1 MKIGEIDL
9 KRSWPALAG
18 IGAIVAVLATAF
30 AWAAGLLGQRVTN
43 TTFLEDIPHD
53 FPAGYRRA
61 HGKGVC
67 FDGVFRASG
76 AAAKYSDA
84 RVFAQPETRAIGRFS
99 IGNMSPYAADN
110 STSTVSM
117 AMMLTADNGQQWRM
131 KMNNEPYFATRDAPG
146 FLAMVKAT
154 APDPATGEPDP
165 QHVAAFLKDYPE
177 ARKYLETDAVKPWAS
192 SFAGATFY
200 AIHAYFLVAENGQRQ
215 AMRWSLRP
223 HATFAAWSADER
235 ARASHD
241 ALFKDV
247 AQRLAKAP
255 LHWDMVMQLAAPGDP
270 VDDPSQPWPVIR
282 PQLVAGTL
290 EVQRVF
296 DQTDGVCR
304 DINFDPTL
312 IPAGMAL
319 SNDPVLATRAGIY
332 AHSYNARLP
341 EIGYGKATD
350 AVGKKAAP

>member
-1 MKIGEIDL
+1 MKISDIDL

-18 IGAIVAVLATAF
+18 IGAIIAVLLAAF

-43 TTFLEDIPHD
+43 TSFLEDTKPV

-61 HGKGVC
+61 HGKGMC
-67 FDGVFRASG
+67 FEGVFRSSG
-76 AAAKYSDA
+76 AIAEYSGA
-84 RVFAQPETRAIGRFS
+84 RVFSQTETRAIGRFS
-99 IGNMSPYAADN
+99 IGTMNPHAADN

-131 KMNNEPYFATRDAPG
+131 KMNNEPFFVTRDAPG
-146 FLAMVKAT
+146 FLAMLNAT
-154 APDPATGEPDP
+154 APDPATGKPVP
-165 QHVAAFLKDYPE
+165 RLMAVFLADYPE
-177 ARKYLETDAVKPWAS
+177 ARKYMEADAVKPWAT

-200 AIHAYFLVAENGQRQ
+200 AIHAYYLVAEDGRRQ
-215 AMRWSLRP
+215 AMRWWMRP
-223 HATFAAWSADER
+223 HAAFTAWNVKDR
-235 ARASHD
+235 MQASHD

-247 AQRLAKAP
+247 AQRLTTGP
-255 LHWDMVMQLAAPGDP
+255 LHWDMVMQLAAPSDP
-270 VDDPSQPWPVIR
+270 VDDPSQPWPESRQQV
-282 PQLVAGTL
+282 VAGTL

-332 AHSYNARLP
+332 AHSYNARLH

-350 AVGKKAAP
+350 AVGKKAAQ

>member
-1 MKIGEIDL
+1 MKIGDMDL

-18 IGAIVAVLATAF
+18 IAAVVAVLATGF
-30 AWAAGLLGQRVTN
+30 AWTSGLLGQRVTS

-67 FDGVFRASG
+67 FEGVFRSSG

-84 RVFAQPETRAIGRFS
+84 RVFTQPETRAIGRFS

-131 KMNNEPYFATRDAPG
+131 KMNNEPYFVTRDAPG

-154 APDPATGEPDP
+154 APDPATGKPDP
-165 QHVAAFLKDYPE
+165 QQLGAFLKAYPE
-177 ARKYLETDAVKPWAS
+177 ARKYLEADAVKPWAS

-200 AIHAYFLVAENGQRQ
+200 AIHAYYLVAGDGQRQ

-223 HATFAAWSADER
+223 HAPFAAWSADER

-241 ALFKDV
+241 ALFDEV
-247 AQRLAKAP
+247 AQRLKKSP
-255 LHWDMVMQLAAPGDP
+255 LYWDMMMQLAAPGDP
-270 VDDPSQPWPVIR
+270 VDDPSQPWPQTRLQI
-282 PQLVAGTL
+282 VAGTL

-332 AHSYNARLP
+332 AHSYNSRLH
-341 EIGYGKATD
+341 EIGCGKATD

>member
-1 MKIGEIDL
+1 MKIGDIDL
-9 KRSWPALAG
+9 ERSWPALAG

-30 AWAAGLLGQRVTN
+30 AWTSGLLGQRVTN
-43 TTFLEDIPHD
+43 TTFLEDTPHN
-53 FPAGYRRA
+53 FPAGYRRV

-67 FDGVFRASG
+67 FEGVFRSSG
-76 AAAKYSDA
+76 AVAKYSHA
-84 RVFAQPETRAIGRFS
+84 RVFVQPETKAIGRFS

-154 APDPATGEPDP
+154 APDPVTGKPVP
-165 QHVAAFLKDYPE
+165 QHLEAFLKDYPE
-177 ARKYLETDAVKPWAS
+177 ARKYLDADAVKPWAS

-200 AIHAYFLVAENGQRQ
+200 AIHAYFLLAEDGQRQ
-215 AMRWSLRP
+215 AMRWWLRP
-223 HATFAAWSADER
+223 HADFTAWSGKER

-241 ALFKDV
+241 ALFDEV
-247 AQRLAKAP
+247 AQRLKKAP
-255 LHWDMVMQLAAPGDP
+255 LHWDMVMQLAAPGDA
-270 VDDPSQPWPVIR
+270 VDDPSQPWPETRQQI
-282 PQLVAGTL
+282 VAGTL

-332 AHSYNARLP
+332 AHSYNSRLH

-350 AVGKKAAP
+350 AVGKKAAQ

>member
-1 MKIGEIDL
+1 MKIGGIDL
-9 KRSWPALAG
+9 SRSWPALAG
-18 IGAIVAVLATAF
+18 IGAIIAVLAAAF
-30 AWAAGLLGQRVTN
+30 AWADGLLGQRVTN
-43 TTFLEDIPHD
+43 MTFLEDTQHD

-67 FDGVFRASG
+67 FEGVFRSSG
-76 AAAKYSDA
+76 AVAKYSYA
-84 RVFAQPETRAIGRFS
+84 RVFTQPETRAIGRFS

-110 STSTVSM
+110 STSTISM

-146 FLAMVKAT
+146 FLAMLKAT
-154 APDPATGEPDP
+154 APDPSTGKPAPE
-165 QHVAAFLKDYPE
+165 HVAAFLADYPE
-177 ARKYLETDAVKPWAS
+177 ARKYMDADAVKPWAS

-200 AIHAYFLVAENGQRQ
+200 AIHAYFLLAEDGRRQ

-223 HATFAAWSADER
+223 HATFTSWSDEER
-235 ARASHD
+235 AGASHD

-247 AQRLAKAP
+247 AQRLTEAP
-255 LHWDMVMQLAAPGDP
+255 LYWDMVMQLAAPGDP
-270 VDDPSQPWPVIR
+270 VDDPSQPWPESR
-282 PQLVAGTL
+282 QQLVAGTL

-332 AHSYNARLP
+332 AHSYNSRLH
-341 EIGYGKATD
+341 EIGYGMATD
-350 AVGKKAAP
+350 AVGKKAAQ